1 MQNQISPAT
10 EVEIAVQGFWRAFEY
25 QKIEVQSCIFER
37 MENMSGHIYGY
48 IRVSTKEQ
56 CIDRQIRAMR
66 EAGVAEREVYIDWQS
81 GKDFSR
87 PAYQKLRQRIDAGDT
102 LVVKSIDRLGRNYA
116 AVVEEWRYLTQEK
129 GVAIVV
135 LDLPI
140 LDTRRSRDL
149 TGRLIADIVLALLS
163 YVAQTEREFCRQRQ
177 REGIAAA
184 KARGV
189 RFGRPPKARPEAFEV
204 LREAWERGEISA
216 REAARR
222 LGITHRTFL
231 RWARE

>member
-1 MQNQISPAT
+1 
-10 EVEIAVQGFWRAFEY
+10 
-25 QKIEVQSCIFER
+25 
-37 MENMSGHIYGY
+37 MSKVYGY
-48 IRVSTKEQ
+48 VRVSSVDQNEERQ
-56 CIDRQIRAMR
+56 LIEMERVGVPRDNVFIDK
-66 EAGVAEREVYIDWQS
+66 QS
-81 GKDFSR
+81 GKNFDR
-87 PAYQKLRQRIDAGDT
+87 PNYKRLIRRLKEGD
-102 LVVKSIDRLGRNYA
+102 LLYILSMDRLGRNYA
-116 AVVEEWRYLTQEK
+116 AVVEEWRCLTQEK
-129 GVAIVV
+129 GIAIVV

-140 LDTRRSRDL
+140 LDTRRSCDL

-189 RFGRPPKARPEAFEV
+189 RFGRPPKERPEAYEA
-204 LREAWERGEISA
+204 LREAWARGDVSA

-231 RWARE
+231 RWTRE

>member
-1 MQNQISPAT
+1 
-10 EVEIAVQGFWRAFEY
+10 
-25 QKIEVQSCIFER
+25 
-37 MENMSGHIYGY
+37 MSGHVYGY

-56 CIDRQIRAMR
+56 CIDRQMQAMR
-66 EAGVAEREVYIDWQS
+66 EAGVAEKDVYIDRQS

-87 PAYQKLRQRIDAGDT
+87 PAYQRLRRRLSAGDT
-102 LVVKSIDRLGRNYA
+102 LIVKSIDRLGRNYA
-116 AVVEEWRYLTQEK
+116 AVVEEWRCLTQEK
-129 GVAIVV
+129 GIAIVV

-140 LDTRRSRDL
+140 LDTRRSCDL

-163 YVAQTEREFCRQRQ
+163 YVEQTEREFCRQRQ

-189 RFGRPPKARPEAFEV
+189 RFGRPPKERPEAYEA
-204 LREAWERGEISA
+204 LREAWARGDVSA

-231 RWARE
+231 RWTRE

>member
-1 MQNQISPAT
+1 
-10 EVEIAVQGFWRAFEY
+10 
-25 QKIEVQSCIFER
+25 
-37 MENMSGHIYGY
+37 MSGHVYGY

-56 CIDRQIRAMR
+56 CIDRQMQAMR
-66 EAGVAEREVYIDWQS
+66 EAGVAEKDVYIDRQS

-87 PAYQKLRQRIDAGDT
+87 PAYQRLRRRLSAGDT
-102 LVVKSIDRLGRNYA
+102 LIVKSIDRLGRNYA

-129 GVAIVV
+129 GGAIVV

-140 LDTRRSRDL
+140 LDTRRSCDL

-189 RFGRPPKARPEAFEV
+189 RFGRPPKERPEAYEA
-204 LREAWERGEISA
+204 LREAWARGDVSA

-231 RWARE
+231 RWTRE